1 MAIKSQKDFFSGLLF
16 TAVGVAFAWG
26 ATNYS
31 VGTGARM
38 GPGYFPLI
46 LGICMAILGAVIT
59 FKALVVET
67 AGGEKVGAFAWKP
80 LFFIIAANLVFGLSI
95 GGLPS
100 IKLPAMGLIF
110 GIFAVVAVASMAGDK
125 LNLIDIWFGAVLGVV
140 LAIFTLE
147 VLSGIL
153 ISLLSYLNTIVQA
166 LGVKLPL
173 ILKGL
178 TYFAQ
183 AGGRILAFLIVAF
196 IFYKFAPIRRGTKE
210 YALLA
215 MTLICMAV
223 WSFVTLLG
231 IQFPVWPT
239 FLTA

>member
-67 AGGEKVGAFAWKP
+67 ADGEKVGAFAWKP
-80 LFFIIAANLVFGLSI
+80 LFFIIAANLVFGISI

-110 GIFAVVAVASMAGDK
+110 GIFALTFIASKAGDEFKFKEVAV
-125 LNLIDIWFGAVLGVV
+125 LAV
-140 LAIFTLE
+140 I
-147 VLSGIL
+147 LSI
-153 ISLLSYLNTIVQA
+153 LSY
-166 LGVKLPL
+166 G
-173 ILKGL
+173 
-178 TYFAQ
+178 
-183 AGGRILAFLIVAF
+183 AF
-196 IFYKFAPIRRGTKE
+196 I
-210 YALLA
+210 LL
-215 MTLICMAV
+215 LK
-223 WSFVTLLG
+223 L
-231 IQFPVWPT
+231 QFPVWPA